1 MVVPTV
7 LAINARRNCA
17 LCSASGSGPA
27 VMSNVVI
34 MDLLGARQAGTCWKA
49 FPLHPRKWMLASTAS
64 FLLGRQ
70 RHCAHRGSL
79 SLRRP
84 ILHGERRQPFAITGA
99 NIPQM
104 ARSNE
109 NGNLDLRS
117 VR

>member
-64 FLLGRQ
+64 FFFAGAAAS
-70 RHCAHRGSL
+70 CAQRGSL
-79 SLRRP
+79 SFPRL
-84 ILHGERRQPFAITGA
+84 ILLWRAAPTVRHHGERTSLKWLGLTNMEI
-99 NIPQM
+99 
-104 ARSNE
+104 
-109 NGNLDLRS
+109 
-117 VR
+117 